1 MPHSKAFRYMQKSN
15 TSFKLKGMLHL
26 NYFAEQW
33 PSKKEACWMKAY
45 NMVLITTISYI
56 RGIHPTDQNHFAKH
70 HCSTQK
76 YYEGKAVGTLF
87 CIKQKKN
94 LFSLKHL
101 VGCETQL
108 HDKFNFRTES
118 VLLLVMIVNCQ
129 LNFRN
134 QQYFVP

>member
-1 MPHSKAFRYMQKSN
+1 MPHSKAFKYMQKSS
-15 TSFKLKGMLHL
+15 TSFILKGMLHL

-33 PSKKEACWMKAY
+33 PSNKEACWLKAY
-45 NMVLITTISYI
+45 NMVLITTSSYI
-56 RGIHPTDQNHFAKH
+56 RGIHPIDQNHFAKH

-76 YYEGKAVGTLF
+76 YYEGKAVGRVF
-87 CIKQKKN
+87 CIKKKKKN
-94 LFSLKHL
+94 SLKHL
-101 VGCETQL
+101 AGCETQL

-118 VLLLVMIVNCQ
+118 VLLLVRTVNCH